1 MKGKYKITV
10 KNKRI
15 HYSFEIKRNITIIR
29 GDSGSGKTTLINMIS
44 EYENFGKQSGVTV
57 NCNKKC
63 RVISGNG
70 WETTLEDIKDSIV
83 FIDEGNKF
91 VKSVEFANAVRKSD
105 NYYVI
110 VTREN
115 LSNLPY
121 SVEEIYAMNESQKN
135 RDGERIYNGIK
146 SFYSKNQKKSHHI
159 SEYSKIITED
169 SNSGFEFFSKVAS
182 DKKIKCIS
190 ARGKNNIFALL
201 SKTNNEVLVVADG
214 AAFGCE
220 IDKIY
225 KLQSMSEG
233 KITLYLPESFEWL
246 VLKSGILK
254 NEQVAE
260 ILKSPENFIES
271 SKYFSWE
278 QFFTELLTDQ
288 TREKKYIQYSKN
300 HLSDFYLQQGNVNQI
315 LAFVEGKKRSTK

>member
-1 MKGKYKITV
+1 MTGKYKITV

-121 SVEEIYAMNESQKN
+121 SVEEIYEMNESRKN
-135 RDGERIYNGIK
+135 REGERIYNGIK

-225 KLQSMSEG
+225 KLQAMSEG

-278 QFFTELLTDQ
+278 QFFTELLTAQ

-315 LAFVEGKKRSTK
+315 LAFVEGKKRRTK